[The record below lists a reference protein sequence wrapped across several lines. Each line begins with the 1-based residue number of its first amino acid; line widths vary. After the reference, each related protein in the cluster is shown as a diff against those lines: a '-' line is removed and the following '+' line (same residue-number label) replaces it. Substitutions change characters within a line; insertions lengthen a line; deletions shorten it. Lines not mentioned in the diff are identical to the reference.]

1 MSTSVIFDQRPGVS
15 KRRPVDNQDF
25 MAVILV
31 GYGDNLYP
39 FNQGTNV
46 VSKAML
52 PIGNVPIINS
62 VVDWV
67 LVSGLRDI
75 LIIVPPPFYT
85 SVAEHISE
93 HYSMATHP
101 KARIEIRRTTEGE
114 KEDDE
119 EQSEN
124 THRASSGLV
133 QREGT
138 ARLLRRFKNWI
149 RTDFVLLPCDLSPPV
164 SLPLTSILDR
174 HRSSPDAVLT
184 SVFYEPTES
193 VKDGEEKILVAM
205 DKETD
210 ELLLIQPLEGME
222 DDLELRSA
230 LINSHPTLSLTTRL
244 SDAHIYVLRR
254 TVLDLLSTRRSKD
267 LDSMREQVIP
277 WLIKG
282 GWQKGL
288 GRRWAPILNPPQK
301 DPFAAALARSTTS
314 DPASSAFSTI
324 SPESSPHF
332 SHVPLPS
339 SKNPRSASASTE
351 SNGSN
356 SMQNSMLIDP
366 EEPIKMT
373 HQKGVIGWKCKVIV
387 SAPQPVAVATAGAAA
402 AGTAKGGKQQQGK
415 DKTPP
420 AEPDYLIRSNT
431 LAGYWELNRR
441 FLRTLASSA
450 KATFSGGS
458 SINSNNNSNAIATRA
473 AGLINEEAVGPAP
486 AISPAAQISPDS
498 LIGEGTRVGEKASIK
513 KCIIGR
519 HCVIGKNAKLTGC
532 VLWDFV
538 TVEENARIENTII
551 CSNGRIGEKSQIK
564 DCEFGTGFEAKPG
577 AILKGERLV
586 AGQEA

>member
-1 MSTSVIFDQRPGVS
+1 MSNSVIFDQRPHGS
-15 KRRPVDNQDF
+15 KRRAVDHQDF
-25 MAVILV
+25 MAVVLV

-46 VSKAML
+46 PSKAML

-62 VVDWV
+62 VIDWI
-67 LVSGLRDI
+67 LASGLRDI
-75 LIIVPPPFYT
+75 LVIVPPSWYN
-85 SVAEHISE
+85 SLAEHITE

-101 KARIEIRRTTEGE
+101 RARIEIRRTTEGE

-119 EQSEN
+119 DQSDAAAA
-124 THRASSGLV
+124 RGVV

-149 RTDFVLLPCDLSPPV
+149 KTDFVLLPCDLSPPT
-164 SLPLTSILDR
+164 SLSLTSILDR

-193 VKDGEEKILVAM
+193 VKDGEEKILVAV

-230 LINSHPTLSLTTRL
+230 LISSHPTLSLTTRL

-288 GRRWAPILNPPQK
+288 GRRWAPILNPPAR
-301 DPFAAALARSTTS
+301 DPFAAALTRSTTS
-314 DPASSAFSTI
+314 APAHSAFAAISPDA
-324 SPESSPHF
+324 SPESDHA
-332 SHVPLPS
+332 PLPADHAQS
-339 SKNPRSASASTE
+339 SSIHSSL
-351 SNGSN
+351 SGSSQNGMNVDS
-356 SMQNSMLIDP
+356 
-366 EEPIKMT
+366 EEPSLASHKKRPT
-373 HQKGVIGWKCKVIV
+373 GWKCKVILT
-387 SAPQPVAVATAGAAA
+387 APQAVPAPAP
-402 AGTAKGGKQQQGK
+402 AKPSGGKQQQQQQQGK
-415 DKTPP
+415 DKSVP
-420 AEPDYLIRSNT
+420 AEPDYLIRANT

-441 FLRTLASSA
+441 YLRSLAA
-450 KATFSGGS
+450 TVKAP
-458 SINSNNNSNAIATRA
+458 A
-473 AGLINEEAVGPAP
+473 ARPAHQHQNEEPTGTAP
-486 AISPAAQISPDS
+486 AISPQAQISPDS
-498 LIGEGTRVGEKASIK
+498 LIAEGTRVGERASIK

-519 HCVIGKNAKLTGC
+519 HCNIGRGAKLTGC

-538 TVEENARIENTII
+538 TVEENARIENTIL
-551 CSNGRIGEKSQIK
+551 CSNGRIGEKAQIK

-577 AILKGERLV
+577 VVLKGERLV

>member
-1 MSTSVIFDQRPGVS
+1 MSTSIMFHQRSGVS
-15 KRRPVDNQDF
+15 KRRAVDNQDF

-52 PIGNVPIINS
+52 PVGNVPIINS

-114 KEDDE
+114 KDDDE
-119 EQSEN
+119 EQSEV
-124 THRASSGLV
+124 THKGSSALI

-149 RTDFVLLPCDLSPPV
+149 RTDFVLLPCDLSPPA
-164 SLPLTSILDR
+164 SLSLTSILDR
-174 HRSSPDAVLT
+174 HRASPDAVLT

-314 DPASSAFSTI
+314 DPSSSAFNTI

-339 SKNPRSASASTE
+339 SNRRQASTSASTE

-366 EEPIKMT
+366 EEPVKMT
-373 HQKGVIGWKCKVIV
+373 QKKDVIGWKCKLIV
-387 SAPQPVAVATAGAAA
+387 SAPQPVAVPAAPV
-402 AGTAKGGKQQQGK
+402 KGGKHQQQQSK
-415 DKTPP
+415 DKAPP

-441 FLRTLASSA
+441 FLKTLAGSA
-450 KATFSGGS
+450 KATFAGG
-458 SINSNNNSNAIATRA
+458 NNNGNAVATRA
-473 AGLINEEAVGPAP
+473 AGLISEEATGPAP

-498 LIGEGTRVGEKASIK
+498 LIGEGTRVGERASIK

-538 TVEENARIENTII
+538 TVEDNARIENTII

>member
-67 LVSGLRDI
+67 LLSGLRDI
-75 LIIVPPPFYT
+75 LIIVPPSFYT

-124 THRASSGLV
+124 THKGSSGII

-149 RTDFVLLPCDLSPPV
+149 RSDFVLLPCDLSPPV

-288 GRRWAPILNPPQK
+288 GQRWAPILNPPQK
-301 DPFAAALARSTTS
+301 DPFTAALARSTTS
-314 DPASSAFSTI
+314 DPTSSAFSTI
-324 SPESSPHF
+324 SPESSPHY

-339 SKNPRSASASTE
+339 SNRTPISASTE

-366 EEPIKMT
+366 EEPVKMT
-373 HQKGVIGWKCKVIV
+373 QKKDVIGWKCKVIV
-387 SAPQPVAVATAGAAA
+387 SAPQPIAAPA
-402 AGTAKGGKQQQGK
+402 APPKGSGKHQQQNK
-415 DKTPP
+415 EKTPP

-441 FLRTLASSA
+441 FLKTLAGSA
-450 KATFSGGS
+450 KATFSG
-458 SINSNNNSNAIATRA
+458 NTNANATRA
-473 AGLINEEAVGPAP
+473 AGLTSDEAPGPAP

-498 LIGEGTRVGEKASIK
+498 LIGEGTRVGERASIK

-538 TVEENARIENTII
+538 TVEENTRIENTII
-551 CSNGRIGEKSQIK
+551 CSNARIGEKSQIK

-577 AILKGERLV
+577 AVLKGERLV

>member
-1 MSTSVIFDQRPGVS
+1 MSSNILFDQSRGPS
-15 KRRPVDNQDF
+15 KRRAVDNQDF

-31 GYGDNLYP
+31 GYGENLYP
-39 FNQGTNV
+39 LNQGTNV
-46 VSKAML
+46 VSKALL

-67 LVSGLRDI
+67 LAAGLRDV
-75 LIIVPPPFYT
+75 LIIVPPTFYT
-85 SVAEHISE
+85 SVAEHVTE

-101 KARIEIRRTTEGE
+101 KARIDMKRTTEGE
-114 KEDDE
+114 KDDE
-119 EQSEN
+119 GDDESDV
-124 THRASSGLV
+124 GGG
-133 QREGT
+133 REGT

-149 RTDFVLLPCDLSPPV
+149 RSDFVLLPCDLSPPT
-164 SLPLTSILDR
+164 SLSLTSILDK

-193 VKDGEEKILVAM
+193 VKDGEEKVLVAL
-205 DKETD
+205 DKETS

-222 DDLELRSA
+222 DDLELRMA
-230 LINSHPTLSLTTRL
+230 LISSHPTLSLTTRL

-288 GRRWAPILNPPQK
+288 GRRWAPILNPPKK
-301 DPFAAALARSTTS
+301 DPFAAALARSTSTNPSSSPYSTLSPGSSPTS
-314 DPASSAFSTI
+314 DHT
-324 SPESSPHF
+324 
-332 SHVPLPS
+332 PLPPTI
-339 SKNPRSASASTE
+339 PRSTSRS
-351 SNGSN
+351 GSQID
-356 SMQNSMLIDP
+356 SMQNSMVIDP
-366 EEPIKMT
+366 EEDVKASIK
-373 HQKGVIGWKCKVIV
+373 KDVIGWKCKLLIT
-387 SAPQPVAVATAGAAA
+387 APQPPPAEPTQQH
-402 AGTAKGGKQQQGK
+402 KGKQNK
-415 DKTPP
+415 DKNIPQY
-420 AEPDYLIRSNT
+420 EPDYLIRANS

-441 FLRTLASSA
+441 FLKSLSSS
-450 KATFSGGS
+450 TGGT
-458 SINSNNNSNAIATRA
+458 NNSNISQNKQIQSSLEDAT
-473 AGLINEEAVGPAP
+473 GTLP
-486 AISPAAQISPDS
+486 AISPQSQISPDS

-519 HCVIGKNAKLTGC
+519 HCNIGKGAKLTGC

-577 AILKGERLV
+577 AILKGERLI